1 MGATIVTVAAAMGG
15 GITSTDLLRDGRLA
29 SPRYGWA
36 DFVRVQ
42 GAQKAGVIW
51 VMSRCPRTLR
61 TTDRA
66 RRPRLIRTDA
76 AGRYASRVG
85 PAARTGA
92 GGPSRSFSPLPQ
104 LNLNGSLRTTAED
117 HQAIKLLVTNANAR
131 EQAANLVARIPAIPS
146 QRAAKAEWVS
156 GIREGVRL
164 DVETADAVFTIL
176 SGDPTA
182 GRRELDS
189 KALANIQFQ
198 SNKLVAQADGA
209 LGVK

>member
-1 MGATIVTVAAAMGG
+1 MGYVAMSPNVAHHRSCATPAPHQDGCRWQIRIEGRSGG
-15 GITSTDLLRDGRLA
+15 EGWGGRAIAKLQ
-29 SPRYGWA
+29 P
-36 DFVRVQ
+36 
-42 GAQKAGVIW
+42 
-51 VMSRCPRTLR
+51 
-61 TTDRA
+61 TT
-66 RRPRLIRTDA
+66 
-76 AGRYASRVG
+76 
-85 PAARTGA
+85 
-92 GGPSRSFSPLPQ
+92 Q

>member
-1 MGATIVTVAAAMGG
+1 MESGYATPPLLLWCGWGG
-15 GITSTDLLRDGRLA
+15 RAIAKLQ
-29 SPRYGWA
+29 P
-36 DFVRVQ
+36 
-42 GAQKAGVIW
+42 
-51 VMSRCPRTLR
+51 
-61 TTDRA
+61 TT
-66 RRPRLIRTDA
+66 
-76 AGRYASRVG
+76 
-85 PAARTGA
+85 
-92 GGPSRSFSPLPQ
+92 Q

-189 KALANIQFQ
+189 RPSRTSSFKATSWWPRRMGPWA
-198 SNKLVAQADGA
+198 SNSWDRHRRLGAAPHGPPAA
-209 LGVK
+209 LGPSTRSETSVRGSSTVFALEEIGEGRPIVLLHGRMDRGSEFIDSASWAG